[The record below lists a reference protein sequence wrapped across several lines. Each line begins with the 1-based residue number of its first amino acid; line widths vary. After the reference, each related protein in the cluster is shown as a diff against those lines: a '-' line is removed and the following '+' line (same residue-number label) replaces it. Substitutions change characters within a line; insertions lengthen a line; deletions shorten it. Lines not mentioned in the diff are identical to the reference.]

1 MQVFF
6 VYFECFCSDF
16 VLGSISVHDLLT
28 KECLFGVDDNISVLA
43 YLLHNGCTN
52 IFGKQSL
59 LKLFLYKKKL
69 LCSEIKKQCQR
80 NGKFLLKSNNSFFL
94 FNLIFYI

>member
-1 MQVFF
+1 M
-6 VYFECFCSDF
+6 CCSDF

-28 KECLFGVDDNISVLA
+28 KECLFGADDNISVLA

-59 LKLFLYKKKL
+59 LKLFLYKKNYCAQKL
-69 LCSEIKKQCQR
+69 INNEQFCQFYKIK
-80 NGKFLLKSNNSFFL
+80 
-94 FNLIFYI
+94 